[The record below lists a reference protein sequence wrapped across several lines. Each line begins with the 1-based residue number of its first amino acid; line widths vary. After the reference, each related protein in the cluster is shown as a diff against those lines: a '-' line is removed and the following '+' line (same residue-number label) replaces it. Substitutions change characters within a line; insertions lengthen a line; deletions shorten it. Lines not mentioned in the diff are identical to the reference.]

1 MPKPVLAVDFDD
13 VVAGFNLAF
22 SQWHNTHHGT
32 AVTYEDIYS
41 YDMAHMY
48 GTDQHTAN
56 KRVFDFCHHHH
67 DAVEPLHGAIAHLR
81 LLRKRYT
88 LIMVTSR
95 CESIEEITH
104 QWMERHTPHLFY
116 DTHFTNGFATH
127 FPERKRSKLEVCEAI
142 GAVALIDDA
151 VSHANEVSA
160 GLGISVFLPDR
171 PWNQEGVWDSVTR
184 VYSWEQI
191 TEQLLQ

>member
-32 AVTYEDIYS
+32 AVAYADICS

-48 GTDQHTAN
+48 GVDQHTIEH
-56 KRVFDFCHHHH
+56 RVFDFCHHHH
-67 DAVEPLHGAIAHLR
+67 DLVEPLHDAVEHLQLLKRRYR
-81 LLRKRYT
+81 LAV
-88 LIMVTSR
+88 VTSR
-95 CESIEEITH
+95 CESIAEVTLG
-104 QWMERHTPHLFY
+104 WKKRHVPQMFSEA
-116 DTHFTNGFATH
+116 HFTNGFATK
-127 FPERKRSKLEVCEAI
+127 FPGRKRTKLEVCEAI

-184 VYSWEQI
+184 VYNWEEI
-191 TEQLLQ
+191 TKQLLL